1 MTHAA
6 LRHTLDALAILA
18 GSLAV
23 AATAWLVLAAP
34 TLAVPDRVSSAQ
46 MVTRG
51 TP

>member
-1 MTHAA
+1 MSAD

-18 GSLAV
+18 GSLLF
-23 AATAWLVLAAP
+23 AATLWLVLAGP
-34 TLAVPDRVSSAQ
+34 TFVQPDRVTSAQ